1 MSLANVGY
9 GMSADVDGKVPLV
22 EALIACDLATVKL
35 LRENGTTLEN
45 ADMGPALRSLWGVQG
60 LERVSWSPC

>member
-9 GMSADVDGKVPLV
+9 GVSANVDGKVPLV
-22 EALIACDLATVKL
+22 EALIARDPATVKL

-45 ADMGPALRSLWGVQG
+45 IDMGPTLGSL
-60 LERVSWSPC
+60 